1 MGLGIGT
8 LGANGMS
15 RIRVPLP
22 RHPDLRDADFIL
34 FVIGDWEIGI
44 VNKIK

>member
-15 RIRVPLP
+15 RVRVPP
-22 RHPDLRDADFIL
+22 HPDLRDADFIL
-34 FVIGDWEIGI
+34 FVIGDWEIEI
-44 VNKIK
+44 VKKIK